1 MTSADVIID
10 TARSYLGTR
19 FRHQGRT
26 RAEGLDC
33 LGLLLAIAND
43 IGVTWQADISAVHAQ
58 CGYSH
63 MPCTTELRRGLEL
76 SLIAKHVVAMQISD
90 IVLLCVQGRAQHLGM
105 LARYGESHD
114 FSIIHAY
121 APARKVVEH
130 RLDDVWRQ
138 AIVGVYGLPKHVL
151 KIPFDHAG
159 Q

>member
-1 MTSADVIID
+1 MTSADTIID

-33 LGLLLAIAND
+33 LGLLLAIAQD
-43 IGVTWQADISAVHAQ
+43 IGVTWQADIGAMHEDR
-58 CGYSH
+58 GYSH

-76 SLIAKHVVAMQISD
+76 SLIAKPTEAMQITD
-90 IVLLCVQGRAQHLGM
+90 IVLLCVQGRAQHLGI
-105 LARYGESHD
+105 LARYADSD
-114 FSIIHAY
+114 DRSLIHAY

-130 RLDDVWRQ
+130 RLDDAWRQ
-138 AIVGVYGLPKHVL
+138 AICGVYGLPEHVL
-151 KIPFDHAG
+151 KIPSAHEC

>member
-43 IGVTWQADISAVHAQ
+43 IGVTWQTDISAVHKDR
-58 CGYSH
+58 GYSH
-63 MPCTTELRRGLEL
+63 MPCTEELRRGLEL
-76 SLIAKHVVAMQISD
+76 SLIAKPAEAMQISD

-105 LARYGESHD
+105 LARYGDSDD
-114 FSIIHAY
+114 FSLIHAY

-130 RLDDVWRQ
+130 RLDDTWQQ
-138 AIVGVYGLPKHVL
+138 AIMGVYGLPQNAL
-151 KIPFDHAG
+151 RIPCAREY